1 MKCVLLVVTDT
12 ITRLSDEFAAK
23 LVTRG
28 LAHYIPKAEWKAAG
42 RPTDKAKSLA
52 PVIEIQAP
60 LIEEKKTG
68 WVEGVNY
75 WPLDKSVAA
84 TG

>member
-42 RPTDKAKSLA
+42 RPTDKAKSLE
-52 PVIEIQAP
+52 PMIEQA
-60 LIEEKKTG
+60 LSISGKG
-68 WVEGVNY
+68 
-75 WPLDKSVAA
+75 
-84 TG
+84 

>member
-23 LVTRG
+23 LVARG
-28 LAHYIPKAEWKAAG
+28 LAHYISKSEWKAAG
-42 RPTDKAKSLA
+42 RPTDKAKSLE

-60 LIEEKKTG
+60 LVEEDQTG

-75 WPLDKSVAA
+75 WPLDKPLAA